1 MSSVLFSDT
10 MGTCTLTVLF
20 IYWASAALNLI
31 TDGTE
36 VHKYRLVEKASSEKV
51 IYFPPL
57 LRSSTLVECASF
69 CSTYEGSLNT
79 LPCNAFTL
87 QGINNTCRLL
97 NVWDTNELLEP
108 IHFDGFEMTLHVRD
122 DIDISRYLFYFWLK
136 SGLVRYNIF
145 SLYSDTFCGR
155 LNSVR

>member
-10 MGTCTLTVLF
+10 MGTSTLTVLF

-36 VHKYRLVEKASSEKV
+36 VHKYRLIEKTSSEKV
-51 IYFPPL
+51 IYLPPL

-69 CSTYEGSLNT
+69 CSTYALNT

-108 IHFDGFEMTLHVRD
+108 INFDGFEMTLHVRD
-122 DIDISRYLFYFWLK
+122 DINISRYLFYF
-136 SGLVRYNIF
+136 
-145 SLYSDTFCGR
+145 
-155 LNSVR
+155 

>member
-1 MSSVLFSDT
+1 MSMTNQDRLFECQTVSSVLFSDT
-10 MGTCTLTVLF
+10 MGTSTLTVLF

-36 VHKYRLVEKASSEKV
+36 VHKYRLIKKASSEKV

-69 CSTYEGSLNT
+69 CSTYEGPLNT

-97 NVWDTNELLEP
+97 NVWDTIALLEP
-108 IHFDGFEMTLHVRD
+108 INFDGFELTLHVRD
-122 DIDISRYLFYFWLK
+122 DIDISRYLFYF
-136 SGLVRYNIF
+136 
-145 SLYSDTFCGR
+145 
-155 LNSVR
+155 